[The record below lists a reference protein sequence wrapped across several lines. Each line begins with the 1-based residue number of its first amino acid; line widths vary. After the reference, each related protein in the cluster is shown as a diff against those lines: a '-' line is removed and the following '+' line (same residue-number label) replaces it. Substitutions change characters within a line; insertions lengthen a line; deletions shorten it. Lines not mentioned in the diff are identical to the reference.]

1 MQVAEGLVDRKGDG
15 GAHVTGFSQ
24 ANSMQESPAITHL
37 LTNPRI
43 FPKVVDI
50 LGTNVSMYHCPC
62 IVTPG
67 LGQEPPS
74 VHTQS
79 AVACDIYA
87 FCSSDRLILFTVR
100 TTRPSRRS
108 GTIRTVEWISCIL

>member
-50 LGTNVSMYHCPC
+50 MGTNVSMYHCPC

-67 LGQEPPS
+67 LGQEQPS

-79 AVACDIYA
+79 DVACDIYA
-87 FCSSDRLILFTVR
+87 FFLSD
-100 TTRPSRRS
+100 
-108 GTIRTVEWISCIL
+108 